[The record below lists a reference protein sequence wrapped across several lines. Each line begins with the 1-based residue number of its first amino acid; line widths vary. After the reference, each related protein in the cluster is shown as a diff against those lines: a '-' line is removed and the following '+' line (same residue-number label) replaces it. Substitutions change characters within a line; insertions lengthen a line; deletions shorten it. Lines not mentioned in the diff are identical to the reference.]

1 MQILK
6 LFKKIIFRQT
16 LAAICV
22 FYSSNQVSDDH
33 DADDH
38 DDDDDDDDDHDDHDD
53 DDHDDS
59 QAGCDEPPRAAGPKT
74 SAEASTGNRNLPGLV
89 DLLYRTQVYL
99 GSDLCVRVSLT
110 H

>member
-74 SAEASTGNRNLPGLV
+74 SAEASP
-89 DLLYRTQVYL
+89 
-99 GSDLCVRVSLT
+99 
-110 H
+110 